1 MSSVCSPHLFVGL
14 DVGLD
19 AGLDVE
25 PDGGD
30 DDETAGDDDTDDDR
44 TIETTTMASS
54 TPKVSART
62 LLNTYCGC
70 PNWTL
75 YCWCDSS
82 RTRTEHCCYGNSS
95 HFLLDSLIQLIQL
108 NLKKIAK

>member
-1 MSSVCSPHLFVGL
+1 MGL

-19 AGLDVE
+19 AVLDVE
-25 PDGGD
+25 PDSGD

-44 TIETTTMASS
+44 TITMTTMASS
-54 TPKVSART
+54 IPKASART

-75 YCWCDSS
+75 YCWCDWSP
-82 RTRTEHCCYGNSS
+82 THMEHCCYGNSS

-108 NLKKIAK
+108 NLMKIAK